1 MYNLGEYTRMKI
13 NVLHCIICSGWV
25 LLLFCP
31 AIISQ
36 TKHFLQKNSSTQINL
51 GEGEGTY
58 SFSSEIINC
67 TLTSFFLCS
76 MFNEWSSVGCHNGKS
91 LHEEYFAQTHCCPN
105 WERNC
110 SRNDLQSQPKS
121 PIYKGAANKPILA
134 AMPENGPEEKAA
146 VCSTF
151 LKSLFTHFCQMQIH
165 KYRNTNTEVQIQKYK
180 CTNGSEEKA
189 LLFFTPLFSNPIY
202 TFCQMQIHKYRNS
215 NTQVQIQK
223 YKCTNWSE
231 EKALVCSTFLKS
243 LLHICLQNIPI
254 CFLGIFQRFCNWHE

>member
-58 SFSSEIINC
+58 SFSSENINC

-91 LHEEYFAQTHCCPN
+91 PHEEYFAQTQLGEKLFKEWSSKSTKEPN
-105 WERNC
+105 LQRGCKQANFGRNAGKWAGRESC
-110 SRNDLQSQPKS
+110 
-121 PIYKGAANKPILA
+121 
-134 AMPENGPEEKAA
+134 
-146 VCSTF
+146 
-151 LKSLFTHFCQMQIH
+151 
-165 KYRNTNTEVQIQKYK
+165 
-180 CTNGSEEKA
+180 
-189 LLFFTPLFSNPIY
+189 
-202 TFCQMQIHKYRNS
+202 
-215 NTQVQIQK
+215 
-223 YKCTNWSE
+223 
-231 EKALVCSTFLKS
+231 S
-243 LLHICLQNIPI
+243 LLHFSQIP
-254 CFLGIFQRFCNWHE
+254 FTHLFAKYPHLFF

>member
-1 MYNLGEYTRMKI
+1 M
-13 NVLHCIICSGWV
+13 GWA

-36 TKHFLQKNSSTQINL
+36 PKHFAQKNSSTQINL

-91 LHEEYFAQTHCCPN
+91 PHEEYFSQTHCCPN

-151 LKSLFTHFCQMQIH
+151 LKSLSHFFIFLT
-165 KYRNTNTEVQIQKYK
+165 RTEVFEWSAWIGTWQCDLYNVAAVH
-180 CTNGSEEKA
+180 TMYNE
-189 LLFFTPLFSNPIY
+189 FSA
-202 TFCQMQIHKYRNS
+202 H
-215 NTQVQIQK
+215 
-223 YKCTNWSE
+223 
-231 EKALVCSTFLKS
+231 
-243 LLHICLQNIPI
+243 HI
-254 CFLGIFQRFCNWHE
+254 

>member
-91 LHEEYFAQTHCCPN
+91 PHEEYFAQTHCCPN

-110 SRNDLQSQPKS
+110 SRNDLQRSTKGLQTSQFWPQCRKMGRKRRLQS
-121 PIYKGAANKPILA
+121 API
-134 AMPENGPEEKAA
+134 
-146 VCSTF
+146 VSF
-151 LKSLFTHFCQMQIH
+151 SHF
-165 KYRNTNTEVQIQKYK
+165 
-180 CTNGSEEKA
+180 
-189 LLFFTPLFSNPIY
+189 F
-202 TFCQMQIHKYRNS
+202 
-215 NTQVQIQK
+215 
-223 YKCTNWSE
+223 
-231 EKALVCSTFLKS
+231 
-243 LLHICLQNIPI
+243 
-254 CFLGIFQRFCNWHE
+254 

>member
-58 SFSSEIINC
+58 SFSSENINC

-91 LHEEYFAQTHCCPN
+91 PHEEYFAQL
-105 WERNC
+105 RNC

-151 LKSLFTHFCQMQIH
+151 LKSLFAHFCQI
-165 KYRNTNTEVQIQKYK
+165 QIQKYK
-180 CTNGSEEKA
+180 YTSTNTEIQMHKWVGRESFS
-189 LLFFTPLFSNPIY
+189 LFHFSQIPFTHLFA
-202 TFCQMQIHKYRNS
+202 KYPPM
-215 NTQVQIQK
+215 
-223 YKCTNWSE
+223 
-231 EKALVCSTFLKS
+231 F
-243 LLHICLQNIPI
+243 
-254 CFLGIFQRFCNWHE
+254 FLGIFQCFCNWHE